1 MYPSQAW
8 QKVWTGGQVMKILK
22 KRFQSHLFYCLNV
35 WTCEQVSVFL
45 FHVFFLFR
53 ILHNFDKKCGQV
65 DKQWKF
71 WKKSFNLLYFVAWK
85 CGHLDKKLTF
95 YFISSFF
102 LALFNFSAKSADR
115 WTSNENSEKKFQP
128 YMLYCLKVWT
138 CGQESVFLF
147 YVLFLLCTLH
157 KHDKKC
163 GQVDK

>member
-1 MYPSQAW
+1 MDMWTRISLSILCFVSVMYPSQAW

-71 WKKSFNLLYFVAWK
+71 RKKSFNLL
-85 CGHLDKKLTF
+85 
-95 YFISSFF
+95 
-102 LALFNFSAKSADR
+102 FS
-115 WTSNENSEKKFQP
+115 
-128 YMLYCLKVWT
+128 CLKVWT
-138 CGQESVFLF
+138 CRQEADFLF
-147 YVLFLLCTLH
+147 YFFFLPCTLWFFCQ
-157 KHDKKC
+157 KC